1 MKIPSINWNHRAVKT
16 VGLALAMLVPAGIV
30 FASGG
35 GGGHEAAPRGWE
47 ATDTY
52 RVFNFVVLAVAV
64 YLAARKP
71 VANALSSR
79 IKGIK
84 EQLEELEAQKVA
96 AEKELAVYSEKLSLL
111 DKEAETIVAE
121 YIRQGEEAKKKILE
135 EAKAAAEKLEE
146 QAGRNIEHEF
156 KNAKMKLKEEV
167 ISQALVK
174 AEALLKETITSEDQ
188 DRLVDEYLD
197 KVVA

>member
-1 MKIPSINWNHRAVKT
+1 MKIPSINWNHRAVKAA
-16 VGLALAMLVPAGIV
+16 GLALAMLVPAGVV

-35 GGGHEAAPRGWE
+35 GEAGPKVWE

-52 RVFNFVVLAVAV
+52 RVFNFAVLAVAV
-64 YLAARKP
+64 FLAARKP
-71 VANALSSR
+71 VANALSDR

-84 EQLEELEAQKVA
+84 EQLEDLEAKKAA
-96 AEKELAVYSEKLSLL
+96 AEKELASYNERISLL
-111 DKEAETIVAE
+111 DKEAETIVAD

-167 ISQALVK
+167 ISEALVK
-174 AEALLKETITSEDQ
+174 AEELLKGSITPEDQ
-188 DRLVDEYLD
+188 DRLVDEYLS
-197 KVVA
+197 KVEAA

>member
-16 VGLALAMLVPAGIV
+16 AGLVLAMLVPAGIA
-30 FASGG
+30 FASAGG
-35 GGGHEAAPRGWE
+35 GEAAPRGWE